1 MPRIVAL
8 IITIAIVAAVYA
20 QVDVAEF
27 GAAFVRVD
35 PVWLAAGFVMFL
47 PLIAAPAWRLCILAA
62 AEGRLGLWQAS
73 KLILMAATLNLVL
86 PSKLGDLA
94 KSYAIADMGLMRG
107 APAFSLAVF
116 EKALDLA
123 ALLLICALALLGAQI
138 AAELHGPLSL
148 LVAVAALASAVMLS
162 SRRIADRLFAVL
174 ARLAPAQL
182 AGKLERLRTA
192 WRDLLTWFWRNRSRA
207 LFVLAV
213 SVAIWVGHMTQI
225 WLFARALTPGVPF
238 DETLARA
245 PLAILCGLLPIT
257 IAGIGTRDAAIVYFF
272 APFMTVPA
280 AAALAVLC
288 TVRYLFPG
296 LAGLPFLSAYLPT
309 VRRLRE
315 RRREPEDA

>member
-20 QVDVAEF
+20 QVDVAQF
-27 GAAFVRVD
+27 GAAFARVD
-35 PVWLAAGFVMFL
+35 PLWMTAGFVMFV
-47 PLIAAPAWRLCILAA
+47 PLIAALSWRLCILAA
-62 AEGRLGLWQAS
+62 AEGRLGLGQAS
-73 KLILMAATLNLVL
+73 KLILMSSTLNLVL

-94 KSYAIADMGLMRG
+94 KAYAIADMGLMRG

-116 EKALDLA
+116 EKSLDLA
-123 ALLLICALALLGAQI
+123 ALLLVCAVALLSANIGTD
-138 AAELHGPLSL
+138 LHLPLSI
-148 LVAVAALASAVMLS
+148 AVAGATVVCAIMLS
-162 SRRIADRLFAVL
+162 SRRIADHLFAVL
-174 ARLAPAQL
+174 VRIAPARF

-192 WRDLLTWFWRNRSRA
+192 WRDLLTWFWRNRPRA
-207 LFVLAV
+207 LFVIGL
-213 SVAIWVGHMTQI
+213 SVALWVGHMTQI
-225 WLFARALTPGVPF
+225 WLFARALAPDVPF

-245 PLAILCGLLPIT
+245 PLAVLCGLLPIT

-272 APFMTVPA
+272 APFMAIPG

-296 LAGLPFLSAYLPT
+296 LAGLPFLSAYLPA
-309 VRRLRE
+309 VRRLRD